1 MTYDLKT
8 SHLAKQDGAKQEDGI
23 EKQQAQAQPPVQ
35 PPVVQMDTR
44 HLVAAAGRTSK
55 GTSKEQVEEFSLC
68 ITTQF
73 VSQAQT
79 LVSFVMDTSSHQPPT
94 KQFL

>member
-35 PPVVQMDTR
+35 PPVVQVDTEHLGGEESVSRGRYRRPVGPNLWFR
-44 HLVAAAGRTSK
+44 HL
-55 GTSKEQVEEFSLC
+55 
-68 ITTQF
+68 
-73 VSQAQT
+73 
-79 LVSFVMDTSSHQPPT
+79 
-94 KQFL
+94 